1 MKGIIVSNATPVIAF
16 SRINR
21 LELFRQITGTIT
33 IPQEVEK
40 ELYEHERKDVPAL
53 DRNNWIKVRKVKSLA
68 SVELLLSSLDKGE
81 AEVIVLS
88 QELGAG
94 LVIIDELTAR
104 KVAIMMGLPI
114 IGVVGL
120 LIQAKRSGLIKEV
133 KPLLDEMIRQGIRYK
148 ENFYREVLKSVGE
161 TIK

>member
-1 MKGIIVSNATPVIAF
+1 MKGLIVCNATPIIAF

-21 LELFRQITGTIT
+21 LDLFQQITGSIT

-40 ELYEHERKDVPAL
+40 ELYEHGRTDVPAL
-53 DRNNWIKVRKVKSLA
+53 DRSNWIKVRKVKSQA
-68 SVELLLSSLDKGE
+68 DVELLLPTLDKGE

-88 QELGAG
+88 KELGAG

-114 IGVVGL
+114 IGAAGL
-120 LIQAKRSGLIKEV
+120 LIQAKRKGFIKEV
-133 KPLLDEMIRQGIRYK
+133 KPLLDEMMRQGIRYK
-148 ENFYREVLKSVGE
+148 EIFYREVLKSVTE
-161 TIK
+161 L